1 MAVDYRMAWLKG
13 PGTGIETA
21 EAQIVP
27 PPERAYRMVLL
38 GAPGVGKGTQ
48 AEFLCER
55 LKANHLSTGDVF
67 RAALSMANGDL
78 SPAMET
84 ALAFM
89 KKGAL
94 VPDDTVI
101 DMVRER
107 TLCLK
112 SEYGFLLDG
121 FPRTVQQAEALD
133 EMLTANNLKLD
144 AVLNYDLPMDQV
156 IARLSGRRTC
166 RGCKTTFHIVS
177 KPPQVEGVCD
187 KCGGELYQREDDQPE
202 SIRVR
207 LQAYNDSTAPLVNY
221 YQAKGLL
228 KTLSAEGSPEEIFKR
243 TLVALGASC

>member
-1 MAVDYRMAWLKG
+1 
-13 PGTGIETA
+13 
-21 EAQIVP
+21 
-27 PPERAYRMVLL
+27 MVLL

-48 AEFLCER
+48 AEFLVER
-55 LKANHLSTGDVF
+55 LKTCHLSTGDVF
-67 RAALSMANGDL
+67 RAARSMADGEL

-84 ALAFM
+84 ALTYM
-89 KKGAL
+89 KSGAL
-94 VPDDTVI
+94 VPDETVI

-107 TLCLK
+107 VMCLK
-112 SEYGFLLDG
+112 CEYGFLLDG

-133 EMLTANNLKLD
+133 ELLTAHSLKLD

-166 RGCKTTFHIVS
+166 RGCKTTFHVVS
-177 KPPQVEGVCD
+177 KPPQKEGVCD

-207 LQAYNDSTAPLVNY
+207 LQAYTDSTAPLVNY

-228 KTLSAEGSPEEIFKR
+228 KTLSADGSPEEIFAR
-243 TLVALGASC
+243 TMVALGAGK